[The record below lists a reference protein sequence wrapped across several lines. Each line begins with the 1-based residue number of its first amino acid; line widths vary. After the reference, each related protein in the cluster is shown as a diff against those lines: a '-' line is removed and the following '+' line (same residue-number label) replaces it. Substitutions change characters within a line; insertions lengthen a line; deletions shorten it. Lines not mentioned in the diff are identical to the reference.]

1 MKIIKAVTA
10 RINNALRLS
19 DFNIIDGFDELMK
32 EYFGVYKIDVEDGLL
47 ELMIFAE
54 FRIYRKSERDYK
66 LSKIKKKGI
75 KAWCRRSI

>member
-32 EYFGVYKIDVEDGLL
+32 EYFGVCKIDVEDGLL